1 MENIY
6 GWLGVF
12 LGFSGLIFVHEL
24 GHFLLAKWNGVHVHV
39 FSIGMGPYLFSF
51 THKGT
56 IYALSL
62 VPLGGYVKMMG
73 QDDMNADLSE
83 NKNPA
88 DFRNKRPGQ
97 KAAILVAGAAFNIIT
112 TVVIF
117 SYCYWSGT
125 DFPTTRLGFIA

>member
-6 GWLGVF
+6 GWLGLL
-12 LGFSGLIFVHEL
+12 LGFSGLIFIHEL

-62 VPLGGYVKMMG
+62 IPLGGYVKMMG
-73 QDDMNADLSE
+73 QDDLNADVAA
-83 NKNPA
+83 NKNPR

-97 KAAILVAGAAFNIIT
+97 RAATLVAGAVFNLLLTLAIFT
-112 TVVIF
+112 T
-117 SYCYWSGT
+117 CYMVGT
-125 DFPTTRLGFIA
+125 YFPS